1 MAEPNTLLLALLF
14 LAVAAGWVLG
24 RGASGRD
31 EEVDQT
37 PPSQYYLGLNFLL
50 DGEQESALKAFSEAL
65 AVNAETFETHIT
77 FGSLLRKRGE
87 VDNAIK
93 IHQSLLSRT
102 KLPDAQ
108 KNQAHLE
115 LAKDFIAAGLL
126 DRAEQL
132 LKDLI
137 ELSEEHEADAKVLLL
152 EVFEASR
159 DWQQARVLAE
169 SQLKQVLAT
178 TVTPSAKAKADKI
191 KARLCNYCCEAAED
205 QEAKKAWAIAR
216 SEAAEGLRW
225 DDTSI
230 WPHLIMARID
240 VEEGATQQAF
250 DRLMSAA
257 KVAPTRLPEFI
268 DPLRAVCDVLACRDR
283 LVSLISDLL
292 DVRDDPQLRALL
304 AEEYLCGGNEAA
316 ALDILVKGLD
326 QKPTSALLQKTLELM
341 SEQVRCPEVVEAA
354 RKLSVKQSTYLCG
367 VCGFHGP
374 SFYWQCPGC
383 KNWDT
388 LYRPAR

>member
-1 MAEPNTLLLALLF
+1 MAEPNTLLLVLLF
-14 LAVAAGWVLG
+14 LAVGAGWVLG
-24 RGASGRD
+24 RGAAGRD
-31 EEVDQT
+31 ASDEAA

-93 IHQSLLSRT
+93 IHQSLLSRSR
-102 KLPDAQ
+102 LPDVQ

-137 ELSEEHEADAKVLLL
+137 ELSEDHRVDAKVLLV

-159 DWQQARVLAE
+159 DWDQAYKLTE
-169 SQLKQVLAT
+169 SQLLEAT
-178 TVTPSAKAKADKI
+178 DDKGQEATVI
-191 KARLCNYCCEAAED
+191 KAHAKLGHYCCEAAED
-205 QEAKKAWAIAR
+205 KESAGDL
-216 SEAAEGLRW
+216 EAARELAERALNW
-225 DDTSI
+225 TEESV
-230 WPHLIMARID
+230 WPHIILARLD
-240 VEEGATQQAF
+240 QQQDQPRRAY
-250 DRLMSAA
+250 DRLITAARMS
-257 KVAPTRLPEFI
+257 PERLPEFASQLI
-268 DPLRAVCDVLACRDR
+268 AVSDSVNARADLTPLLAT
-283 LVSLISDLL
+283 LL
-292 DVRDDPQLRALL
+292 TQREDPQLRVIL
-304 AEEYLCGGNEAA
+304 ADEHGARGDDAK
-316 ALDILVKGLD
+316 ALDIIKQGLNK
-326 QKPTSALLQKTLELM
+326 KPSSRLLMQALTLLGEEVATPEIIEGAKKLASRQSA
-341 SEQVRCPEVVEAA
+341 
-354 RKLSVKQSTYLCG
+354 YLCG

-383 KNWDT
+383 KSWDT
-388 LYRPAR
+388 LHRPVR

>member
-1 MAEPNTLLLALLF
+1 MAEPNTLLLVLLF
-14 LAVAAGWVLG
+14 LAVGAGWVLG
-24 RGASGRD
+24 RGAAGRD
-31 EEVDQT
+31 ASDEAA

-93 IHQSLLSRT
+93 IHQSLLSRSR
-102 KLPDAQ
+102 LPDVQ

-137 ELSEEHEADAKVLLL
+137 ELSEDHRVDAKVLLV

-159 DWQQARVLAE
+159 DWDQACQLTE
-169 SQLKQVLAT
+169 SQLSEADDGDPTQ
-178 TVTPSAKAKADKI
+178 KAAAI
-191 KARLCNYCCEAAED
+191 NARRKLSYYCCEAAED
-205 QEAKKAWAIAR
+205 RESAADL
-216 SEAAEGLRW
+216 EAARELAQRALTW
-225 DDTSI
+225 TEESV
-230 WPHLIMARID
+230 WPHIILARLD
-240 VEEGATQQAF
+240 QLQDQPRRAY
-250 DRLMSAA
+250 DRLVTAA
-257 KVAPTRLPEFI
+257 KMSPERLPEFVDQLI
-268 DPLRAVCDVLACRDR
+268 VVSEVVNCRGELTG
-283 LVSLISDLL
+283 LVVTLL
-292 DVRDDPQLRALL
+292 SQREDPQLRVIL
-304 AEEYLCGGNEAA
+304 ADEYSARGDDGR
-316 ALDILVKGLD
+316 ALDIIKRGLNE
-326 QKPTSALLQKTLELM
+326 KPSSRLLMQALKLLGEEVAT
-341 SEQVRCPEVVEAA
+341 PEVIEGAQKLVA
-354 RKLSVKQSTYLCG
+354 RQSAYLCG

-383 KNWDT
+383 KSWDT
-388 LYRPAR
+388 LSRPTR

>member
-31 EEVDQT
+31 DEVDQT

-137 ELSEEHEADAKVLLL
+137 ELSVEHQADAKVLLL

-159 DWQQARVLAE
+159 DWAQARILAE
-169 SQLKQVLAT
+169 SQLKSMLAESA
-178 TVTPSAKAKADKI
+178 TPASKAKADKI
-191 KARLCNYCCEAAED
+191 RARLGNYCCEAAED
-205 QEAKKAWAIAR
+205 QEAKKAWASAR
-216 SEAAEGLRW
+216 EEAAEGLRW

-230 WPHLIMARID
+230 WPHLIMARVD
-240 VEEGATQQAF
+240 VEEGAWKQAF
-250 DRLMSAA
+250 DRLLSAA
-257 KVAPTRLPEFI
+257 SVAPSRLPEFI
-268 DPLRAVCDVLACRDR
+268 TPLREACDSLACRGR
-283 LVSLISDLL
+283 LAPLLSDLL
-292 DVRDDPQLRALL
+292 RQRDDPELRALL
-304 AEEYLCGGNEAA
+304 AEEYLAEGREGE
-316 ALDILVKGLD
+316 ALDIIVEGLE
-326 QKPTSALLQKTLELM
+326 QKPTSALLKKALELM
-341 SEQVRCPEVVEAA
+341 SSQVPRPEVVEAA
-354 RKLSVKQSTYLCG
+354 QKLSVKQSTYLCG

>member
-1 MAEPNTLLLALLF
+1 MAEPNTLLLGLLF

-31 EEVDQT
+31 DEVDQT

-137 ELSEEHEADAKVLLL
+137 ELSAEHEADAKVLLL

-159 DWQQARVLAE
+159 DWAQARMLAE
-169 SQLKQVLAT
+169 SQLEQLLAIPE
-178 TVTPSAKAKADKI
+178 TPALTAKAAKI
-191 KARLCNYCCEAAED
+191 KARLCNYCCESAED
-205 QEAKKAWAIAR
+205 QEAKSEWVVAR
-216 SEAAEGLRW
+216 NEAAEGLRW
-225 DDTSI
+225 DAHSI
-230 WPHLIMARID
+230 WPHIIMARID
-240 VEEGATQQAF
+240 EREGALEQSL
-250 DRLMSAA
+250 DRLLTAA
-257 KVAPTRLPEFI
+257 NVAPSRLPEFI
-268 DPLRAVCDVLACRDR
+268 EPLREVSEALDCRDR
-283 LVSLISDLL
+283 LIAIVSTLL
-292 DVRDDPQLRALL
+292 ESREDPELRVLL
-304 AEEYLCGGNEAA
+304 AEETLLQGNTVQ
-316 ALDILVKGLD
+316 ALEIIVQGLN
-326 QKPTSALLQKTLELM
+326 QKPTSALLQKALELM
-341 SEQVRCPEVVEAA
+341 EDDLNRPELVEAA
-354 RKLSVKQSTYLCG
+354 RKLSTKQSTYLCG

>member
-257 KVAPTRLPEFI
+257 NVAPTRLPEFI

-304 AEEYLCGGNEAA
+304 AEEHLFNGDEAT
-316 ALDILVKGLD
+316 ALEIIVKGLD
-326 QKPTSALLQKTLELM
+326 QKPTSALLQKALELM
-341 SEQVRCPEVVEAA
+341 SERVSCPEVVEAA

>member
-115 LAKDFIAAGLL
+115 LSKDFIAAGLL

-159 DWQQARVLAE
+159 DWEQARVLAE

-178 TVTPSAKAKADKI
+178 TVTSGSKAKADKI
-191 KARLCNYCCEAAED
+191 KARLCNYCCESAED
-205 QEAKKAWAIAR
+205 REAKSEWVVAR
-216 SEAAEGLRW
+216 NEAAEGLRW

-240 VEEGATQQAF
+240 AQEGATQQAF

-257 KVAPTRLPEFI
+257 KVAPNRLPEFI
-268 DPLRAVCDVLACRDR
+268 ESLREVCDALDCRAR
-283 LVSLISDLL
+283 LVSTISELL
-292 DVRDDPQLRALL
+292 DARDDPQLRALL
-304 AEEYLCGGNEAA
+304 AEEYLFDGNEAA
-316 ALDILVKGLD
+316 ALDILVQGLD

-341 SEQVRCPEVVEAA
+341 SEQVSCPEVVEAA
-354 RKLSVKQSTYLCG
+354 RKLSIKQSTYLCG

>member
-31 EEVDQT
+31 EEIDQT

-137 ELSEEHEADAKVLLL
+137 ELSEEHEVDAKVLLL

-341 SEQVRCPEVVEAA
+341 SEKVRCPEVVEAA

>member
-31 EEVDQT
+31 DELDQT

-137 ELSEEHEADAKVLLL
+137 DLSEEHEADAKALLL
-152 EVFEASR
+152 DVFEASR
-159 DWQQARVLAE
+159 DWAQARVLAE
-169 SQLKQVLAT
+169 SQLKSILAA
-178 TVTPSAKAKADKI
+178 TVTPSSKAKADKI
-191 KARLCNYCCEAAED
+191 KSRLCNYCCEAAED
-205 QEAKKAWAIAR
+205 EEAKKAWSAAR

-225 DDTSI
+225 DDSSI

-240 VEEGATQQAF
+240 VEERATKHAF

-268 DPLRAVCDVLACRDR
+268 NLLREICDELDCRNR
-283 LVSLISDLL
+283 LVSLISESL
-292 DVRDDPQLRALL
+292 DTREDPQLRALL
-304 AEEYLCGGNEAA
+304 AEEYLSEGNEAA
-316 ALDILVKGLD
+316 ALEIIVRGLED
-326 QKPTSALLQKTLELM
+326 KPTSALLQKALELM
-341 SEQVRCPEVVEAA
+341 SEQVSCPEVVDAA
-354 RKLSVKQSTYLCG
+354 RKLSMKQSTYLCG

-388 LYRPAR
+388 LYRPVR

>member
-1 MAEPNTLLLALLF
+1 MLLLALLF

-137 ELSEEHEADAKVLLL
+137 ELSEEHEADSKVLLL

-292 DVRDDPQLRALL
+292 DVRDDPQLRTLL
-304 AEEYLCGGNEAA
+304 AEEYLCDGNEAA

-341 SEQVRCPEVVEAA
+341 SERVSCPEVVEAA

>member
-31 EEVDQT
+31 QEVDQT

-137 ELSEEHEADAKVLLL
+137 KLSEEHENDAKVLLL

-159 DWQQARVLAE
+159 DWEQARVLAE

-178 TVTPSAKAKADKI
+178 TITPASKAKAGKI

-292 DVRDDPQLRALL
+292 DVRDDPQLRTLL

>member
-1 MAEPNTLLLALLF
+1 MLLLALLF

-102 KLPDAQ
+102 KLPDSQ

-137 ELSEEHEADAKVLLL
+137 ELSEEHEADSKVLLL

-292 DVRDDPQLRALL
+292 DVRDDPQLRTLL
-304 AEEYLCGGNEAA
+304 AEEYLCDGNEAA

-341 SEQVRCPEVVEAA
+341 SERVSCPEVVEAA

>member
-1 MAEPNTLLLALLF
+1 MAEPNTLLLVLLF
-14 LAVAAGWVLG
+14 LAVGAGWVLG
-24 RGASGRD
+24 RGAAGRD
-31 EEVDQT
+31 ASDEAA

-93 IHQSLLSRT
+93 IHQSLLSRSR
-102 KLPDAQ
+102 LPDVQ

-137 ELSEEHEADAKVLLL
+137 ELSEDHRLDAKVLLV

-159 DWQQARVLAE
+159 DWDQAYKLTE
-169 SQLKQVLAT
+169 SQLLEASDDNGQEAT
-178 TVTPSAKAKADKI
+178 VI
-191 KARLCNYCCEAAED
+191 KAHAKLGHYCCEAAED
-205 QEAKKAWAIAR
+205 KESAGDL
-216 SEAAEGLRW
+216 EAARELAERALNW
-225 DDTSI
+225 TEESV
-230 WPHLIMARID
+230 WPHIILARLD
-240 VEEGATQQAF
+240 QQQDQPRRAY
-250 DRLMSAA
+250 DRLITAARMS
-257 KVAPTRLPEFI
+257 PERLPEFASQLI
-268 DPLRAVCDVLACRDR
+268 AVSDSVNARADLTPLLAT
-283 LVSLISDLL
+283 LL
-292 DVRDDPQLRALL
+292 TQREDPQLRVIL
-304 AEEYLCGGNEAA
+304 ADEHGARGDDAK
-316 ALDILVKGLD
+316 ALDIIKQGLNK
-326 QKPTSALLQKTLELM
+326 KPSSRLLMQALTLLGEEVATPEIIEGAKKLASRQSA
-341 SEQVRCPEVVEAA
+341 
-354 RKLSVKQSTYLCG
+354 YLCG

-383 KNWDT
+383 KSWDT
-388 LYRPAR
+388 LHRPVR